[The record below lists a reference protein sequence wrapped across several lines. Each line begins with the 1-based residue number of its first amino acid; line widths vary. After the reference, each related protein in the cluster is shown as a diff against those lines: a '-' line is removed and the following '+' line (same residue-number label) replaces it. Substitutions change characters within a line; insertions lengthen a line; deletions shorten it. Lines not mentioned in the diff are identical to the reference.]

1 MPDMREELHIRN
13 FAGPEISAIKTMLA
27 DPALS
32 DENFNL
38 IMKTEMANAN
48 VAQNRRDAALD
59 AIRAGQGPSA
69 YYDKERQVFAPES
82 NPMWKFFQT
91 NPDALSGGV
100 KPYDRAQPVGPPA
113 PAAPAPAPKIGIDQN
128 GVYDIGPN
136 GQKV

>member
-1 MPDMREELHIRN
+1 
-13 FAGPEISAIKTMLA
+13 MLFRS
-27 DPALS
+27 S

-59 AIRAGQGPSA
+59 AIRTGQGPSA
-69 YYDKERQVFAPES
+69 YYDKERQIFAPES

-100 KPYDRAQPVGPPA
+100 KPYNPKQPVGAPPA
-113 PAAPAPAPKIGIDQN
+113 PAPVPKAPAPKIGIDQN

-136 GQKV
+136 GQKVYRK